1 MPPSSLTQGT
11 RIDGEKNFY
20 TNRNKLID
28 YKTYMEDTFEKCN
41 DKWDQDVKLR
51 LVEIPNHIVSSDGRY
66 HKD

>member
-11 RIDGEKNFY
+11 RIDGEKNFC

-28 YKTYMEDTFEKCN
+28 YKTYMEDMFEKCN
-41 DKWDQDVKLR
+41 DKWEQDVKLR
-51 LVEIPNHIVSSDGRY
+51 LVEISKHTVSSDGRY